1 MKKRN
6 AAQNY
11 AHGTYA
17 AIARRLGVSP
27 SYVSMVAR
35 GQRRNIR
42 IEIALAEALREHQ
55 RHQEHLKRI
64 TKE

>member
-1 MKKRN
+1 MKKLN

-11 AHGTYA
+11 PYGTYA
-17 AIARRLGVSP
+17 AIARRFRVSP
-27 SYVSMVAR
+27 SYVSMVAHGKR
-35 GQRRNIR
+35 KNLR

-55 RHQEHLKRI
+55 RHQERLKRI

>member
-1 MKKRN
+1 MKKLN

-17 AIARRLGVSP
+17 AIARRFRVSS
-27 SYVSMVAR
+27 SYVSMVAHGKR
-35 GQRRNIR
+35 KNLR